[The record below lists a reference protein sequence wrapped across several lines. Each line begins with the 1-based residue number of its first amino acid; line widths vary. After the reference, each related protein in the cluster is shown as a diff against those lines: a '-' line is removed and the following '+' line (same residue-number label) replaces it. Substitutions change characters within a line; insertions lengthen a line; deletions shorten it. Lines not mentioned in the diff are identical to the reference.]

1 MQNQQQITPLEWGGL
16 ALGLLAYVAGIAEI
30 TGAVQFAPVPV
41 YIGTLVVLSGL
52 LWWSRRR
59 TAS

>member
-1 MQNQQQITPLEWGGL
+1 MQHQRQTTPLEWSGVGL
-16 ALGLLAYVAGIAEI
+16 SLLLLVVGIAEI
-30 TGAVQFAPVPV
+30 TGAVQFAPVPA

-59 TAS
+59 TA